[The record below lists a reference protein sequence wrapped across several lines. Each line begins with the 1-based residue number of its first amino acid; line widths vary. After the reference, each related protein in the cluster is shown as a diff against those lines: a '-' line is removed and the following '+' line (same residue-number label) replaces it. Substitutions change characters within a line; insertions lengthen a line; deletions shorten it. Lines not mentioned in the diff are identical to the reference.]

1 MPKFTRGEF
10 GRSGVAIA
18 TLEVIQ
24 NERLIEL
31 QGKKVSLRV
40 ITF

>member
-1 MPKFTRGEF
+1 MPKFTRGAF

-24 NERLIEL
+24 NERLIGF
-31 QGKKVSLRV
+31 QGEESVFKSN
-40 ITF
+40 